1 MRIDLQ
7 AAIKTAEELLTELR
21 RLDGLEPDD
30 APTRAARRQKWRI
43 DKDLRYAAHL
53 GERAGAQVRDA
64 YWAYKR
70 EADWGDAEDK
80 DE

>member
-7 AAIKTAEELLTELR
+7 AAIKTAEELLAELR
-21 RLDGLEPDD
+21 RLDGLEPNDG
-30 APTRAARRQKWRI
+30 PTREAKRQKSRL
-43 DKDLRYAAHL
+43 DKDLRYTAHL

-70 EADWGDAEDK
+70 AADWGDAEDK

>member
-7 AAIKTAEELLTELR
+7 AAIETAEELLAELR
-21 RLDGLEPDD
+21 RLDGLEPDE
-30 APTRAARRQKWRI
+30 APTRAAKRQKWRI
-43 DKDLRYAAHL
+43 DKGMRYAAYL
-53 GERAGAQVRDA
+53 GERAGTQVQDA

-70 EADWGDAEDK
+70 AADWGDAEDK